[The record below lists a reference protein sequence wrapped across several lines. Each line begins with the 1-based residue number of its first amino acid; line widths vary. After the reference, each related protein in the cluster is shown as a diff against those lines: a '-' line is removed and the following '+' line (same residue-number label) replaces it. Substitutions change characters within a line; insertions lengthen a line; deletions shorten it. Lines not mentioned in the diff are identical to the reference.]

1 MACFFDRIWCIRYS
15 RIGETAVFSKFKKT
29 QSNSEQAPDIEL
41 DMHRIPAHIAIIM
54 DGNGRWAQKRH
65 LPRIAGHKE
74 GMQTVKKVTIAASK
88 LGVKVLSLYAFST
101 ENWKRPDDE
110 VNYLMQLPIRFFN
123 TFVPDLIKHN
133 VQVSVM
139 GDINQLPS
147 GTQKAVYDAIDQTK
161 ECNGMVL
168 NFALNYGGRDEIVSA
183 TQKIAQMAMD
193 GQIKIDQIDESVL
206 SDQMMTSQLGDYED
220 PDLMIRTSGEE
231 RISNFMLWQLA
242 YSEFVFVD
250 THWPDFNEETLKQTI
265 IEYQG
270 RHRRFGGLTK

>member
-1 MACFFDRIWCIRYS
+1 M
-15 RIGETAVFSKFKKT
+15 FSKFKKT
-29 QSNSEQAPDIEL
+29 QLNSEQVPDIEL

-133 VQVSVM
+133 VRVSVM
-139 GDINQLPS
+139 GDIDQLPS